1 MADPERV
8 FVLVLAAGES
18 RRMGQ
23 PKQLLDLAG
32 RPLVV
37 HAVERALAA
46 AVDGVV
52 VVIGSHASEVELALR
67 GYPVYRVF
75 NPHFAQGQGASLAA
89 GIRALPSTVDA
100 VVVILGD
107 VPAISS
113 EAIGAVAARWR
124 ETHAPAVMARYDE
137 RRGHPVVFDR
147 SVFFELASLEGD
159 TGGRDI
165 LRSLGDMVEVVDM
178 PGAMPPDID
187 TEEDWERLQ
196 DEWD

>member
-196 DEWD
+196 DDWA

>member
-196 DEWD
+196 DEWA